1 MPHALRLVVPAFA
14 AIALTSIAVVAQQGA
29 AAGGAAR
36 PEPKFA
42 TPAARSGLF
51 FREAW
56 RQPGILAASTEWDAA
71 FPVTPAA
78 VTNADLE
85 LKVYDPNAGRI
96 AEYAKKPPQGS
107 LPRDWIGTSCVILS
121 GYNQNPAP
129 DKVVHGDASDPP
141 NLWTGVCGAV
151 AATLRHKTSNV
162 DLSGFARM
170 RWVTRVSG
178 FHVVRP
184 VVKLADGT
192 WLVGDHVTGA
202 DRAGAGAGA
211 TIDFLESEF
220 SFASVRWMPLDIT
233 RVVTRGTWVEKPDLS
248 NVEEIGFADLTQ
260 GTGHGWGGFVNV
272 GKIEVYGKPVARK
285 PS

>member
-1 MPHALRLVVPAFA
+1 MVSAPRLAVAAAIAFA
-14 AIALTSIAVVAQQGA
+14 AAIVVAAQ
-29 AAGGAAR
+29 
-36 PEPKFA
+36 EPKFKA
-42 TPAARSGLF
+42 PAPKPGLF

-56 RQPGILAASTEWDAA
+56 RQPGILDASTEWDAA

-78 VTNADLE
+78 VTNPDLE

-96 AEYAKKPPQGS
+96 AEYRKKPPQGS

-121 GYNQNPAP
+121 GYNQDPGPA
-129 DKVVHGDASDPP
+129 KVVHGDASDPP

-184 VVKLADGT
+184 VVTLADGT
-192 WLVGDHVTGA
+192 WLVGDHETGA

-220 SFASVRWMPLDIT
+220 SFASVRWMPLDIA

-248 NVEEIGFADLTQ
+248 NVEEVGFADLTQ
-260 GTGHGWGGFVNV
+260 GTGHGWGGFLNV
-272 GKIEVYGKPVARK
+272 GRIEVYGKPVARK

>member
-1 MPHALRLVVPAFA
+1 MVNARRLVVATAIAFA
-14 AIALTSIAVVAQQGA
+14 AVMAVSAQ
-29 AAGGAAR
+29 
-36 PEPKFA
+36 EPKFKA
-42 TPAARSGLF
+42 PAPKPALF

-56 RQPGILAASTEWDAA
+56 RQPGILDASTEWDAA

-78 VTNADLE
+78 VTNPDLE

-121 GYNQNPAP
+121 GYNQNPPPA
-129 DKVVHGDASDPP
+129 KVVHGDASDPP

-151 AATLRHKTSNV
+151 AVTLRHKTSNV
-162 DLSGFARM
+162 DLSGFAKL

-220 SFASVRWMPLDIT
+220 SFASVRWMPLDIA

-260 GTGHGWGGFVNV
+260 GTGHGWGGFLNV

-285 PS
+285 PR

>member
-1 MPHALRLVVPAFA
+1 MWVVVAT
-14 AIALTSIAVVAQQGA
+14 LEVIAVLSLGITAQQTPA
-29 AAGGAAR
+29 SAQPAPNFR
-36 PEPKFA
+36 
-42 TPAARSGLF
+42 TPAAKPPLF
-51 FREAW
+51 FRETW
-56 RQPGILAASTEWDAA
+56 RQPAALDATTEWDAA

-78 VTNADLE
+78 LTNSELE
-85 LKVYDPNAGRI
+85 LKVYDPNVNRI
-96 AEYAKKPPQGS
+96 AEYKKAPPQGS

-129 DKVVHGDASDPP
+129 PKVVHGDPSDPP

-162 DLSGFARM
+162 DLSGFAKM

-184 VVKLADGT
+184 LVKLANGT

-233 RVVTRGTWVEKPDLS
+233 RVVTRGTWVEKPDLT
-248 NVEEIGFADLTQ
+248 NVEEVGFADLLQ

-272 GKIEVYGKPVARK
+272 GKIEVYGQPVPRR
-285 PS
+285 